1 MRILCDTSSLIM
13 LIRIEP
19 DMLTDSRYGCV
30 TARQVWEEFFQTQKF
45 KSKYPWRS
53 NYKRQIRCLSQSA
66 VDTKDYQLAL
76 KTAKILESNQRNHRN
91 GKSYGLSRRD
101 LEMAAIAIAHN
112 YSLCST
118 DASLIDF
125 LEQQYNISNSE
136 PLQIINDW
144 IEEQLFEWNDTRQ
157 AVIADWIRCNEKP
170 QSAKEIKRFEAL
182 TGYKYP
188 CD

>member
-1 MRILCDTSSLIM
+1 M
-13 LIRIEP
+13 EP
-19 DMLTDSRYGCV
+19 
-30 TARQVWEEFFQTQKF
+30 
-45 KSKYPWRS
+45 
-53 NYKRQIRCLSQSA
+53 
-66 VDTKDYQLAL
+66 
-76 KTAKILESNQRNHRN
+76 
-91 GKSYGLSRRD
+91 
-101 LEMAAIAIAHN
+101 IAHN